1 MESTNL
7 EKIWQNIIIIFG
19 DETVVIVV
27 RKNKINTIWLA
38 HRDPMN
44 PKAGGAER
52 TIMELCSRLSGMQFE
67 VTVLTAGWKGSK
79 NTENLKG
86 FKIKRFGNS
95 LLIHFLVP
103 LFILKNKPDII
114 IDDLGHAIPWPST
127 PLLRKK
133 TIVFFRHLHARSL
146 PGQVNKVL
154 AYLITAI
161 EKCYFIIYP
170 HNIFV
175 TESTTSVNDL
185 LHLGIEGKNIL
196 QIPPGVDL
204 NLYRKR
210 KKTADPTIIYFGGM
224 RKYKRPA
231 EVIYVFNDLAGRI
244 QTLKLIMIG
253 AGSELQSLRELANTY
268 GLDDRITFTGRVTDE
283 VLALKVSESWLNI
296 HTSVTEGWGYSITEA
311 SGAGTPTVAYS
322 VPGVADAIED
332 GINGIKVKDGDRKA
346 LTDAAIKILSSP
358 ETWWALSEKVGEKY
372 SWNKTAQSWENL
384 ILQVTGKQNF
394 KMT

>member
-1 MESTNL
+1 M
-7 EKIWQNIIIIFG
+7 NI
-19 DETVVIVV
+19 VHYQMKVL
-27 RKNKINTIWLA
+27 WLA
-38 HRDPMN
+38 HRDPMH

-52 TIMELCSRLSGMQFE
+52 TIIELCSRLSGMHLE
-67 VTVLTAGWKGSK
+67 VTVLTAGWNGNK
-79 NTENLKG
+79 NSEYFRG

-95 LLIHFLVP
+95 LVIHFLVP

-127 PLLRKK
+127 SLLRKRA
-133 TIVFFRHLHARSL
+133 IVFFRHLHARSL

-154 AYLITAI
+154 AYIITAV

-185 LHLGIEGKNIL
+185 LHLGIDEKSIL

-210 KKTADPTIIYFGGM
+210 EKTIDPTIVYFGGM

-231 EVIYVFNDLAGRI
+231 EVIHVFNDLAGRI
-244 QTLKLIMIG
+244 RTLKLIMIG
-253 AGSELQSLRELANTY
+253 SGPELKFLRELANTY

-283 VLALKVSESWLNI
+283 ILALKISESWLNF

-311 SGAGTPTVAYS
+311 SAAGTPTVAYS

-346 LTDAAIKILSSP
+346 LADAAIKILSSP
-358 ETWWALSEKVGEKY
+358 ESWWALSVKAGEKY
-372 SWNKTAQSWENL
+372 SWNKTAQSWKSL
-384 ILQVTGKQNF
+384 ILEVVGKQ
-394 KMT
+394 KEQIIPSSDDL